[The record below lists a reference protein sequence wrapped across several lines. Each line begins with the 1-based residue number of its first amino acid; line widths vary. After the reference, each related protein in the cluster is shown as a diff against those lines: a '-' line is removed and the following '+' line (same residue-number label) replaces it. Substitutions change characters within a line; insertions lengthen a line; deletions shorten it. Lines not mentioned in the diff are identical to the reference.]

1 MRNPNF
7 SLKVILALTDI
18 KFASQTKKGIIII
31 IIIINGTEKE
41 NVIIDIVHQ
50 IS

>member
-7 SLKVILALTDI
+7 SLKVILAVTDI
-18 KFASQTKKGIIII
+18 KFASQTKKGI